1 MDKIWNR
8 KSFKVGGHWLL
19 WRGWKK
25 RMTTQNRQKSNA
37 IFFLNETLKPINM
50 KIVVLTFGRTM
61 SLKKSRQ
68 NDVHSHYLF
77 LVAGIT
83 MCSIT
88 CWKGQK
94 IWRGRSYTWAKLK
107 ITSTLD
113 RWVKCENV
121 SCIDEQELLWLM

>member
-1 MDKIWNR
+1 
-8 KSFKVGGHWLL
+8 
-19 WRGWKK
+19 
-25 RMTTQNRQKSNA
+25 MTTQNRQKSNA
-37 IFFLNETLKPINM
+37 FFYFLNETLKPINM

-68 NDVHSHYLF
+68 NDVHSNYLF

-121 SCIDEQELLWLM
+121 SCIDEQELL